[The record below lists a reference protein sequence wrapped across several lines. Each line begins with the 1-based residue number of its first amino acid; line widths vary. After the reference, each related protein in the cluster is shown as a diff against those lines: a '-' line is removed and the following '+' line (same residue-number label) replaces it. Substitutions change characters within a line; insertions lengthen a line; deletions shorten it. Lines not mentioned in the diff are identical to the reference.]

1 MLFEQ
6 GVDQAQTEKEVTPPT
21 GKNDHV
27 ISVEPKVQIEC
38 GAPRLIKTTTAQPVN
53 RERKV
58 SPVTSGFVKSTAMNM
73 GS

>member
-27 ISVEPKVQIEC
+27 ISVEPKVQIGC
-38 GAPRLIKTTTAQPVN
+38 GAPTLMKTTIAQPVN

-58 SPVTSGFVKSTAMNM
+58 SPVTSSFVVSGALNI